1 VLKNESE
8 SFVAEFTRHEAN
20 MKKAR
25 IAIKIK
31 HSTVEQLKKRAH
43 ELGEQLDNLEEVMKK
58 TEEEAQSGHQ
68 LVKTLEAE
76 LAWGLEEF
84 EAKRE
89 QADRYRAKAQSL
101 VSEIA
106 EKREWCG
113 EVALEK
119 ERWASETEI
128 LGKIV
133 SEVDYELIRRKI
145 EKDAADRGG
154 LTHMMDASEPVV
166 GNMRAECEAFGADA
180 ARARDEISQV
190 LTECKTLSTELV
202 YREMDLQHAV
212 LEADRWRKRKE
223 ELEARVLATGKDLQ
237 TNVEMVDMRRTEA
250 NTYLD
255 QIRESEL
262 SKRLAEEDLQVYE
275 EAMRTMEEEVTKLRA
290 EVDAKR
296 DELANKGIRDKSP
309 FDVAS
314 SEPLRLSNE
323 LGWIEE
329 RLQNRK
335 LQESQSERQAII
347 AAEQLDV
354 LKREFGNIEI
364 TLKRQ
369 VEETEKYKQMV
380 ADMVGYSTGASDG
393 GRSEVPSDLLND
405 PIVLKYKSDAE
416 RMRQQVKASDV
427 DIEAQRAELKRWKEM
442 SEELESQVSSRQEE
456 FRRVSMD
463 LKVKKE
469 VGLRLKA
476 KSQRLDEDINDV
488 KAS

>member
-1 VLKNESE
+1 
-8 SFVAEFTRHEAN
+8 
-20 MKKAR
+20 M
-25 IAIKIK
+25 
-31 HSTVEQLKKRAH
+31 
-43 ELGEQLDNLEEVMKK
+43 G
-58 TEEEAQSGHQ
+58 
-68 LVKTLEAE
+68 
-76 LAWGLEEF
+76 
-84 EAKRE
+84 KRE
-89 QADRYRAKAQSL
+89 R
-101 VSEIA
+101 
-106 EKREWCG
+106 CG

-154 LTHMMDASEPVV
+154 LAHMMDASGPVV

-250 NTYLD
+250 NAYLD

-262 SKRLAEEDLQVYE
+262 SKRLAEEDLQVCE

-335 LQESQSERQAII
+335 LQESQTERQAII

-354 LKREFGNIEI
+354 LKREFGSIEVV
-364 TLKRQ
+364 LKKQ

-380 ADMVGYSTGASDG
+380 ADMVGYSTGASD
-393 GRSEVPSDLLND
+393 
-405 PIVLKYKSDAE
+405 
-416 RMRQQVKASDV
+416 V
-427 DIEAQRAELKRWKEM
+427 DIEGQRAELKRWKEM

-456 FRRVSMD
+456 LRRVSMD

-476 KSQRLDEDINDV
+476 KSQRLDADIND
-488 KAS
+488 

>member
-1 VLKNESE
+1 
-8 SFVAEFTRHEAN
+8 
-20 MKKAR
+20 
-25 IAIKIK
+25 
-31 HSTVEQLKKRAH
+31 
-43 ELGEQLDNLEEVMKK
+43 
-58 TEEEAQSGHQ
+58 
-68 LVKTLEAE
+68 
-76 LAWGLEEF
+76 LEEF

-89 QADRYRAKAQSL
+89 QADRYRAKSQSL

-154 LTHMMDASEPVV
+154 LGHMIEASAPVV

-180 ARARDEISQV
+180 SRARDEISQV

-237 TNVEMVDMRRTEA
+237 TNVEMVVMRRTEA
-250 NTYLD
+250 NAYLD

-275 EAMRTMEEEVTKLRA
+275 EAMRTMEEEVVKLRA

-296 DELANKGIRDKSP
+296 DELADKGIRDKSP

-354 LKREFGNIEI
+354 LKREFGSLEVV
-364 TLKRQ
+364 LKRQ

-380 ADMVGYSTGASDG
+380 ADMVGYSTGAG
-393 GRSEVPSDLLND
+393 GGAKNEVPSDLLND

-416 RMRQQVKASDV
+416 RLRQQADRQPFDPS
-427 DIEAQRAELKRWKEM
+427 ATHGLP
-442 SEELESQVSSRQEE
+442 SSR
-456 FRRVSMD
+456 
-463 LKVKKE
+463 LI
-469 VGLRLKA
+469 A
-476 KSQRLDEDINDV
+476 DIGAGQWISVCSTVNSSLV
-488 KAS
+488 VHTCQLVPCEAFL

>member
-1 VLKNESE
+1 
-8 SFVAEFTRHEAN
+8 
-20 MKKAR
+20 
-25 IAIKIK
+25 
-31 HSTVEQLKKRAH
+31 
-43 ELGEQLDNLEEVMKK
+43 
-58 TEEEAQSGHQ
+58 
-68 LVKTLEAE
+68 
-76 LAWGLEEF
+76 
-84 EAKRE
+84 
-89 QADRYRAKAQSL
+89 

-154 LTHMMDASEPVV
+154 LAHMMDASDPVV

-250 NTYLD
+250 NAYLD

-354 LKREFGNIEI
+354 LKREFGSIEVV
-364 TLKRQ
+364 LQKQ

-393 GRSEVPSDLLND
+393 HSSEVPSDLLND

-456 FRRVSMD
+456 LRRVSMD